1 MKIKPNSYYKRYY
14 NNYYS
19 DHYSIWYTGNKYA
32 YIIARKY
39 TNDPL
44 VKLAKKEVWWT
55 IEEWNKFINRS
66 NYNKM
71 EEISKG
77 DVFLELL

>member
-1 MKIKPNSYYKRYY
+1 MKIKIKPKSYYKRCYG
-14 NNYYS
+14 

-39 TNDPL
+39 TNEPL
-44 VKLAKKEVWWT
+44 VKLAKKELWNT
-55 IEEWNKFINRS
+55 IDSWQIYLTDNK
-66 NYNKM
+66 YKTK
-71 EEISKG
+71 ELSKE

>member
-14 NNYYS
+14 NNINSY
-19 DHYSIWYTGNKYA
+19 DIFYTDTKHVYE
-32 YIIARKY
+32 IARKY

-55 IEEWNKFINRS
+55 IEEWNKFINIY
-66 NYNKM
+66 NYKM